1 MWEIGIMT
9 VMGFTWANVGYSR
22 ILRTGMLCVCCLFIS
37 TRMSVQGGCFVWVG
51 YCYTGAHRN
60 FWYIHSK
67 CQFND
72 SQHHWCA
79 QGALSLGYKGHTQL
93 CHKLEDTMQVI

>member
-22 ILRTGMLCVCCLFIS
+22 ILRTGTLCVCCLFIS

-51 YCYTGAHRN
+51 YCCYTGAHRN
-60 FWYIHSK
+60 FWYIHARLMIHSTTGVPK
-67 CQFND
+67 E
-72 SQHHWCA
+72 S
-79 QGALSLGYKGHTQL
+79 
-93 CHKLEDTMQVI
+93 